1 MAASDIYIP
10 ENSDGS
16 DYVIVTSVNILK
28 PDKIMGT
35 KAIAVGNTNVYMS
48 EDNLYLCVSKSSE
61 EDISDTKEGKK
72 YISKIDIKDKDVKI
86 RKEYKKYL
94 KKAYPDI
101 NFNEVYAK
109 EKVVYVRE
117 KSNTEIIKIQCKD
130 GNLKIIADGVVDGTI
145 DDNLSVDEYK
155 GHIRMVTTVNDYKNL
170 VSRIVV
176 YNKQDEVIGY
186 EDIYNEKVLEN
197 DFYKNDMHNNLYV
210 LDSGM
215 KVVSK
220 TEGLAE
226 NEEIYSARFMGDYG
240 YFVTYR
246 NTDPLFAVDFSDIEN
261 PSIIGKLKISGYSD
275 YLHFYGED
283 SLLGLGMNTEN
294 ENNQEIKLDMYNI
307 KNGKAELES
316 RKVISGTEYSEAL
329 YNYKA
334 AMVSYEKNII
344 GFMAEEYK
352 NGNIENYYY
361 IFGYD
366 KENEKFDDQVEGRN
380 SVIEL
385 LESGRDINKI
395 YISNGEK
402 HGSINKIIELA
413 KKRKVVISQVDRN
426 KINQMSQTDNNQ
438 GVIAIVPPFDYC
450 DVEDILQDAKNKNED
465 PFVVI
470 LDGIEDPHNLGSI
483 IRTAETAG
491 VHGIIIPKRRAAQV
505 NSTVNKVSAGAVEHM
520 KIARV
525 NNINETIKYL
535 KDEGL
540 WVCGTDMNTNTYYYD
555 QDFKMPIAIVIGSE
569 GFGMSRLVKDNC
581 DFLVKIPMKG
591 KITSLN
597 AAVSAGIVMYE
608 VVEQRI
614 K

>member
-1 MAASDIYIP
+1 M
-10 ENSDGS
+10 
-16 DYVIVTSVNILK
+16 K
-28 PDKIMGT
+28 
-35 KAIAVGNTNVYMS
+35 
-48 EDNLYLCVSKSSE
+48 
-61 EDISDTKEGKK
+61 
-72 YISKIDIKDKDVKI
+72 
-86 RKEYKKYL
+86 R
-94 KKAYPDI
+94 
-101 NFNEVYAK
+101 
-109 EKVVYVRE
+109 
-117 KSNTEIIKIQCKD
+117 
-130 GNLKIIADGVVDGTI
+130 
-145 DDNLSVDEYK
+145 
-155 GHIRMVTTVNDYKNL
+155 
-170 VSRIVV
+170 
-176 YNKQDEVIGY
+176 
-186 EDIYNEKVLEN
+186 
-197 DFYKNDMHNNLYV
+197 NN
-210 LDSGM
+210 
-215 KVVSK
+215 
-220 TEGLAE
+220 
-226 NEEIYSARFMGDYG
+226 
-240 YFVTYR
+240 
-246 NTDPLFAVDFSDIEN
+246 
-261 PSIIGKLKISGYSD
+261 
-275 YLHFYGED
+275 
-283 SLLGLGMNTEN
+283 
-294 ENNQEIKLDMYNI
+294 
-307 KNGKAELES
+307 
-316 RKVISGTEYSEAL
+316 
-329 YNYKA
+329 
-334 AMVSYEKNII
+334 
-344 GFMAEEYK
+344 
-352 NGNIENYYY
+352 
-361 IFGYD
+361 

-402 HGSINKIIELA
+402 HGSINKVIELA

-569 GFGMSRLVKDNC
+569 GFGMSRLVKENC